1 MRLKMTSYL
10 MGLNRKARAV
20 EITKFKEQT
29 MVQTADSFGS
39 VTGEAI
45 HNVTICSYFKSEFFS
60 DIQSGA
66 IAESFC
72 ENCS

>member
-1 MRLKMTSYL
+1 M
-10 MGLNRKARAV
+10 